1 MFTTYS
7 ASAGSGKTTHLVAD
21 YIALCLENDSKYVER
36 VLKTK
41 EVQSNVFHGILAITF
56 TNNAAAEMKERIVA
70 MLHTFAF
77 ESYDDF
83 DGRAKAIYRMVV
95 DQLFG
100 QTPKLSEEK
109 IETFIKL
116 ESLELLRSII
126 YDYARFTLTTIDSFF
141 QRVIRSSALMLNLN
155 LNYSVQIDLNEFYVQ
170 AIDQLIN
177 DLYGDKELMDR
188 LMNMLKNAMEDSGKV
203 NIDAELKD
211 ALKILYGDAEKNF
224 DYLQDLQ
231 ARSSSELKAEISQW
245 RLSLD
250 REKNAL
256 AKALQIPLQQI
267 VACLDEAG
275 DGAAANPRKL
285 IEKLSKSPED
295 FLKDYKKL
303 NESATANSMLEG
315 ECFKKAFVSK
325 NGDEAQRLGDAIK
338 GQFGKVYDIIVEH
351 RKNYLDSKL
360 FYSNADKLLLFSDL
374 QERMERIKL
383 QSNFFILSEANTLI
397 YKNIKDQDI
406 PVIFDP
412 IKFKNFFIDEFQD
425 TSQMQWRDLKPLL
438 ENNALSD
445 DGQVTLFGD
454 VKQAIYRFRNG
465 DVNLFYNLIDY
476 ERMRLNGAT
485 HLPALSSDTYENI
498 HLQSNYRSSQS
509 VVKFNNAF
517 FRYYSDKLNLSDF
530 YEDVEQEV
538 KSGDEGLVQVYFK
551 NTSSEKTL
559 KRNFPNKRSDV
570 EEFIENTDSISIE
583 DAEVLRAV
591 VDAQARG
598 YAQGDIAILFSGN
611 DKVRNTANLLMSR
624 GYDVITEQSLSMDA
638 SPNINLILSTMRYL
652 LYPKDMVAQASVLF
666 YLSKNK
672 EDQVEQNI
680 QTLFLSLK
688 KSDDFLERVAAL
700 NGGKTI
706 PVEKWLTQPL
716 YVLLTHII
724 GFYSLNE
731 TNDPFV
737 VDFNN
742 LILKYLQSHNG
753 ELSEFLNWWN
763 LQREN
768 DNVESLTLPSG
779 VDAIQISTIHKS
791 KGLEYPVV
799 ILPTSKASQKLSPVW
814 SKTDE
819 GSVVY
824 LNLSKKS
831 CLGSSYEDLLEEE
844 VKSKTIDR
852 VNLLYVAHTRAKDM
866 LYVIANCKK
875 ETEDDGAELSADS
888 QRDRNLDYGEALM
901 NYVQNSSAS
910 SEQWKFEPD
919 ENDECVFYAGDRN
932 WKKPSK
938 ETSKKKDAFK
948 PEMTLSDFLVEDV
961 AALCE
966 QLNPESEGQ
975 MIGNYVHDYLAKQ
988 IHFPQNMEEVEIC
1001 IAPEENDMK
1010 ERLRQAFEKILGNEK
1025 LKPYFAP
1032 DVKVLNEI
1040 TILDTD
1046 GREHRPD
1053 RVVFL
1058 NDEVVVL
1065 DYKTGQ
1071 AHDSYQKQ
1079 IDEYCNL
1086 LTRMGYENV
1095 RGELIYV

>member
-21 YIALCLENDSKYVER
+21 YIALCLDNDSKYVDR

-41 EVQSNVFHGILAITF
+41 QVQSNVFHGILAITF
-56 TNNAAAEMKERIVA
+56 TNNAAAEMKERIVK

-83 DGRAKAIYRMVV
+83 DGRAKAIYGMVV
-95 DQLFG
+95 EQLFG
-100 QTPKLSEEK
+100 QHPELPEDK
-109 IETFIKL
+109 IAAFIKL

-559 KRNFPNKRSDV
+559 KRNFPNKRFDV

-844 VKSKTIDR
+844 VKNKTIDR

-961 AALCE
+961 ATLCE
-966 QLNPESEGQ
+966 QLNPESESQ

-1086 LTRMGYENV
+1086 LTQMGYEHV

>member
-21 YIALCLENDSKYVER
+21 YIALCLDNDSKYVDR

-41 EVQSNVFHGILAITF
+41 QVQSNVFHGILAITF
-56 TNNAAAEMKERIVA
+56 TNNAAAEMKERIVK

-83 DGRAKAIYRMVV
+83 DGRAKAIYGMVV
-95 DQLFG
+95 EQLFG
-100 QTPKLSEEK
+100 QHPELPEDK
-109 IETFIKL
+109 IAAFIKL

-559 KRNFPNKRSDV
+559 KRNFPNKRFDV

-844 VKSKTIDR
+844 VKNKTIDR

-966 QLNPESEGQ
+966 QLNPESESQ

-1025 LKPYFAP
+1025 LKPYFAS

-1086 LTRMGYENV
+1086 LTQMGYEHV

>member
-21 YIALCLENDSKYVER
+21 YIALCLDNDSKYVDR

-41 EVQSNVFHGILAITF
+41 QVQSNVFHGILAITF
-56 TNNAAAEMKERIVA
+56 TNNAAAEMKERIVK

-83 DGRAKAIYRMVV
+83 DGRAKAIYGMVV
-95 DQLFG
+95 EQLFG
-100 QTPKLSEEK
+100 QHPELPEDK
-109 IETFIKL
+109 IAAFIKL

-275 DGAAANPRKL
+275 DGAAANPRKF
-285 IEKLSKSPED
+285 IEKLSSKPED

-303 NESATANSMLEG
+303 NESATVNNLRMG
-315 ECFKKAFVSK
+315 ECFKKTFVNK
-325 NGDEAQRLGDAIK
+325 NSSEAERLGESIK
-338 GQFGKVYDIIVEH
+338 TQFEKVYDIVVEH

-425 TSQMQWRDLKPLL
+425 TSQMQWRDIRPLL

-445 DGQVTLFGD
+445 DGKVTLFGD

-476 ERMRLNGAT
+476 ERMCKNTST
-485 HLPALSSDTYENI
+485 HLPALSSDTYQNVQ
-498 HLQSNYRSSQS
+498 LQSNFRSSQS

-517 FRYYSDKLNLSDF
+517 FRYYSDKLSLSDF

-538 KSGDEGLVQVYFK
+538 RSGDEGLVQIYFK
-551 NTSSEKTL
+551 SASSDKKL
-559 KRNFPNKRSDV
+559 KRDFPNKSDDI
-570 EEFIENTDSISIE
+570 EAFIDDTESISVE

-591 VDAQARG
+591 VDAQGRG

-624 GYDVITEQSLSMDA
+624 GYDVITEQSLSLDA
-638 SPNINLILSTMRYL
+638 SPNVNLILSTMRYL
-652 LYPKDMVAQASVLF
+652 LYPMDMVAQASVLF
-666 YLSKNK
+666 YLSINK
-672 EDQVEQNI
+672 EEQKDDF
-680 QTLFLSLK
+680 QTMLLTLRRNN
-688 KSDDFLERVAAL
+688 DFLEKIAAL
-700 NGGKTI
+700 NEGKTI
-706 PVEKWLTQPL
+706 PVEQWLTQPL

-724 GFYSLNE
+724 DFYALDK
-731 TNDPFV
+731 TDDPFV

-768 DNVESLTLPSG
+768 NNVDSLTLPSG
-779 VDAIQISTIHKS
+779 VDAITISTIHKS

-799 ILPTSKASQKLSPVW
+799 ILPTSKASHKLSPVW
-814 SKTDE
+814 SKTAE

-831 CLGSSYEDLLEEE
+831 CMGSSYEDLLNEEE
-844 VKSKTIDR
+844 TNKAIDR
-852 VNLLYVAHTRAKDM
+852 INLLYVAHTRAKDI
-866 LYVIANCKK
+866 LYVIANGKK
-875 ETEDDGAELSADS
+875 DSNDGADETGKDG
-888 QRDRNLDYGEALM
+888 QQDRKVDYGEALM
-901 NYVQNSSAS
+901 DYVESSKCS
-910 SEQWKFEPD
+910 SDQWKFVPD
-919 ENDECVFYAGDRN
+919 DADECVYYAGDRN
-932 WKKPSK
+932 WKKPM
-938 ETSKKKDAFK
+938 KKGEDKVVAFK
-948 PEMTLSDFLVEDV
+948 PKMELSRFLVEDV

-966 QLNPESEGQ
+966 QLTPESESQ
-975 MIGNYVHDYLAKQ
+975 AIGNYVHDYLAKQ
-988 IHFPQNMEEVEIC
+988 VHFPQNMEEVEAC
-1001 IAPEENDMK
+1001 IALEESDMK
-1010 ERLRQAFEKILGNEK
+1010 DRLRQAFERILGDEK

-1058 NDEVVVL
+1058 NEEVVVL

>member
-231 ARSSSELKAEISQW
+231 TRSSSELKAEISQW

-256 AKALQIPLQQI
+256 AEALQLPLKQI
-267 VACLDEAG
+267 VASLDEAG

-844 VKSKTIDR
+844 VKNKTIDR

-966 QLNPESEGQ
+966 QLNPESESQ

-1025 LKPYFAP
+1025 LKPYFAS

-1086 LTRMGYENV
+1086 LTQMGYEHV

>member
-21 YIALCLENDSKYVER
+21 YIALCLDNDSKYVDR

-41 EVQSNVFHGILAITF
+41 QVQSNVFHGILAITF
-56 TNNAAAEMKERIVA
+56 TNNAAAEMKERIVK

-83 DGRAKAIYRMVV
+83 DGRAKAIYGMVV
-95 DQLFG
+95 EQLFG
-100 QTPKLSEEK
+100 QHPELPEDK
-109 IETFIKL
+109 IAAFIKL

-250 REKNAL
+250 RERKAL
-256 AKALQIPLQQI
+256 AEALQLPLKQI
-267 VACLDEAG
+267 VASLDEAG
-275 DGAAANPRKL
+275 DGAAANPRKF
-285 IEKLSKSPED
+285 IEKLSSKPED

-303 NESATANSMLEG
+303 NESATVNNLRMG
-315 ECFKKAFVSK
+315 ECFKKTFVNK
-325 NGDEAQRLGDAIK
+325 NSSEAERLGESIK
-338 GQFGKVYDIIVEH
+338 TQFEKVYDIVVEH

-425 TSQMQWRDLKPLL
+425 TSQMQWRDIRPLL

-445 DGQVTLFGD
+445 DGKVTLFGD

-476 ERMRLNGAT
+476 ERMCKNTST
-485 HLPALSSDTYENI
+485 HLPALSSDTYQNVQ
-498 HLQSNYRSSQS
+498 LQSNFRSSQS

-517 FRYYSDKLNLSDF
+517 FRYYSDKLSLSDF

-538 KSGDEGLVQVYFK
+538 RSGDEGLVQIYFK
-551 NTSSEKTL
+551 SASSDKKL
-559 KRNFPNKRSDV
+559 KRDFPNKSDDI
-570 EEFIENTDSISIE
+570 EAFIDDTESISVE

-591 VDAQARG
+591 VDAQGRG

-624 GYDVITEQSLSMDA
+624 GYDVITEQSLSLDA
-638 SPNINLILSTMRYL
+638 SPNVNLILSTMRYL
-652 LYPKDMVAQASVLF
+652 LYPMDMVAQASVLF
-666 YLSKNK
+666 YLSINK
-672 EDQVEQNI
+672 EEQKDDF
-680 QTLFLSLK
+680 QTMLLTLRRNN
-688 KSDDFLERVAAL
+688 DFLEKIAAL
-700 NGGKTI
+700 NEGKTI
-706 PVEKWLTQPL
+706 PVEQWLTQPL

-724 GFYSLNE
+724 DFYALDK
-731 TNDPFV
+731 TDDPFV

-768 DNVESLTLPSG
+768 NNVDSLTLPSG
-779 VDAIQISTIHKS
+779 VDAITISTIHKS

-799 ILPTSKASQKLSPVW
+799 ILPTSKASHKLSPVW
-814 SKTDE
+814 SKTAE

-844 VKSKTIDR
+844 VKNKTIDR

-966 QLNPESEGQ
+966 QLNPESESQ

-1025 LKPYFAP
+1025 LKPYFAS

-1086 LTRMGYENV
+1086 LTQMGYEHV

>member
-21 YIALCLENDSKYVER
+21 YIALCLDNDSKYVDR

-41 EVQSNVFHGILAITF
+41 QVQSNVFHGILAITF
-56 TNNAAAEMKERIVA
+56 TNNAAAEMKERIVK

-83 DGRAKAIYRMVV
+83 DGRAKAIYGMVV
-95 DQLFG
+95 EQLFG
-100 QTPKLSEEK
+100 QHPELPEDK
-109 IETFIKL
+109 IAAFIKL

-551 NTSSEKTL
+551 SASSDKKL
-559 KRNFPNKRSDV
+559 KRDFPNKSDDI
-570 EEFIENTDSISIE
+570 EAFIDDTESISVE

-591 VDAQARG
+591 VDAQGRG

-624 GYDVITEQSLSMDA
+624 GYDVITEQSLSLDA
-638 SPNINLILSTMRYL
+638 SPNVNLILSTMRYL
-652 LYPKDMVAQASVLF
+652 LYPMDMVAQASVLF
-666 YLSKNK
+666 YLSINK
-672 EDQVEQNI
+672 EEQKDDF
-680 QTLFLSLK
+680 QTMLLTLRRNN
-688 KSDDFLERVAAL
+688 DFLEKIAAL
-700 NGGKTI
+700 NEGKTI
-706 PVEKWLTQPL
+706 PVEQWLTQPL

-844 VKSKTIDR
+844 VKNKTIDR

-966 QLNPESEGQ
+966 QLNPESESQ

-1025 LKPYFAP
+1025 LKPYFAS

-1086 LTRMGYENV
+1086 LTQMGYEHV

>member
-21 YIALCLENDSKYVER
+21 YIALCLENDSKYVDR

-41 EVQSNVFHGILAITF
+41 QVQSNVFHGILAITF
-56 TNNAAAEMKERIVA
+56 TNNAAAEMKERIVK

-83 DGRAKAIYRMVV
+83 DGRAKAIYGMVV
-95 DQLFG
+95 EQLFG
-100 QTPKLSEEK
+100 QHPELPEDK
-109 IETFIKL
+109 IAAFIKL

-231 ARSSSELKAEISQW
+231 TRSSSELKAEISQW

-672 EDQVEQNI
+672 EDQEGRNF

-844 VKSKTIDR
+844 VKNKTIDR

-875 ETEDDGAELSADS
+875 ETEDDGSELSADS

-966 QLNPESEGQ
+966 QLNPESESQ

-1086 LTRMGYENV
+1086 LTQMGYEHV

>member
-109 IETFIKL
+109 IEAFIKL

-844 VKSKTIDR
+844 VKNKTIDR

-966 QLNPESEGQ
+966 QLNPESESQ